1 MVPSSRKVRWLAMS
15 KITVHGSLV
24 RAILRTLVLASDANR
39 GSRLASALEQLG
51 YEVDQWALGNGLSV
65 LVDNDKQTNLTVSDG
80 LIRAT
85 TLCTARRFEAPQGTA
100 LRRSIDRLV
109 RELDTWA
116 IEGSTKQRRRSC
128 VVLHKAGE
136 RR

>member
-1 MVPSSRKVRWLAMS
+1 MS

-39 GSRLASALEQLG
+39 GSRLASALEQLAN
-51 YEVDQWALGNGLSV
+51 EIDQWAL
-65 LVDNDKQTNLTVSDG
+65 SDG
-80 LIRAT
+80 LRILAGDNQNNLVVSDTLIRASM
-85 TLCTARRFEAPQGTA
+85 LCAARRFEAPQGTA

-109 RELDTWA
+109 RELDAWA
-116 IEGSTKQRRRSC
+116 INGSTKQRRRSC